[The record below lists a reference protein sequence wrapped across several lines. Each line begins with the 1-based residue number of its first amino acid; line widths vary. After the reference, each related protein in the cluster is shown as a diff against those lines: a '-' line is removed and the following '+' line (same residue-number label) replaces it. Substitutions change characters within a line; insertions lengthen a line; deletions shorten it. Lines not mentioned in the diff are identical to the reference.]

1 VRRTAA
7 EEVDVAISPT
17 DRYYK
22 AEVVPQSVKD
32 LGGAL
37 CSAYGR
43 PATAF
48 GAKGNLAHDS
58 GYHRSRA
65 WVLRS
70 PDSQYKTRDYSV
82 LRDLDKGGDEDWVS
96 AFDFTPDVWGSKRN
110 RELMAQLTG
119 RVYAAAKARDPR
131 VAVLREFAGTL
142 DGRNVITFNCADGSL
157 KSPFDASHLDHGHGS
172 LWRALA
178 ANDHG
183 GLVAVMLGTGDD
195 MPLTQ
200 AEKDEIVYRTATIVL
215 KGVQPAGWADQTAPE
230 PYRGQLRGAATNAAI
245 ADTLTALGAGL
256 KAIAAKVDVDPEE
269 LAAIQ
274 AAAREGALSA
284 GEGLAAAV
292 IAALPEGER
301 ITKADVEQAIRSVL
315 GGLDGATP
323 A

>member
-1 VRRTAA
+1 MRVPGIPFVQGRNAYSDADGTKYGIAIHNTSNDATAEGEASYATRRTDGVSAHFYCDNDSIVQSLDTAVRAGHAGSGNGNNHAVAVEITGVNGWSREQWLARVAWDKLGQVLAVVCRHYGIAVRRAS
-7 EEVDVAISPT
+7 VDEMRANPKVRAF
-17 DRYYK
+17 
-22 AEVVPQSVKD
+22 
-32 LGGAL
+32 
-37 CSAYGR
+37 YG
-43 PATAF
+43 
-48 GAKGNLAHDS
+48 HDDM
-58 GYHRSRA
+58 RRA
-65 WVLRS
+65 W
-70 PDSQYKTRDYSV
+70 
-82 LRDLDKGGDEDWVS
+82 GGTTHTDPGGNFPWDRLFQAV
-96 AFDFTPDVWGSKRN
+96 N
-110 RELMAQLTG
+110 
-119 RVYAAAKARDPR
+119 AA
-131 VAVLREFAGTL
+131 
-142 DGRNVITFNCADGSL
+142 
-157 KSPFDASHLDHGHGS
+157 
-172 LWRALA
+172 
-178 ANDHG
+178 
-183 GLVAVMLGTGDD
+183 LGTEGAED
-195 MPLTQ
+195 MALTQ